1 MIENIDF
8 IIPIYNEEKRV
19 NKVENW
25 LVWMSKNTVDCT
37 LTLSLNGCDDN
48 TEGELKK
55 FSHNSKI
62 KILIHNE
69 KGRGVAI
76 INAINKSKKKYLAI
90 GSIDDAWDKNFY
102 INAFKE
108 LIEDEDLFCV
118 YGPKDHPDSIEN
130 RVVIRKIISI
140 FSKIFLRIVF
150 FNKISQDTQCIK
162 LFRQDEKFNRNLI
175 KYNYFFDTYFF
186 LLNQDLKLKFKNI
199 SINVNDD
206 NKNSKVNISS
216 MLEFV
221 YDALIYVIKKPK
233 IF

>member
-25 LVWMSKNTVDCT
+25 LDWMSKNTVNCT
-37 LTLSLNGCDDN
+37 LTLLLNGCDDN
-48 TEGELKK
+48 TEVELKK

-102 INAFKE
+102 INAFKK

-130 RVVIRKIISI
+130 RLVIRKIISI
-140 FSKIFLRIVF
+140 FSKFFLRIVF

-162 LFRQDEKFNRNLI
+162 LFRQNEKFNRNLI

-186 LLNQDLKLKFKNI
+186 LLNKDLKLRFKNI

>member
-1 MIENIDF
+1 
-8 IIPIYNEEKRV
+8 
-19 NKVENW
+19 
-25 LVWMSKNTVDCT
+25 MSKNTVDCT

-108 LIEDEDLFCV
+108 LIKDEDLFCV

-130 RVVIRKIISI
+130 RVVARK
-140 FSKIFLRIVF
+140 
-150 FNKISQDTQCIK
+150 
-162 LFRQDEKFNRNLI
+162 
-175 KYNYFFDTYFF
+175 
-186 LLNQDLKLKFKNI
+186 
-199 SINVNDD
+199 
-206 NKNSKVNISS
+206 
-216 MLEFV
+216 
-221 YDALIYVIKKPK
+221 
-233 IF
+233 